1 MKMINETITIS
12 AKTKTLLYDLMAP
25 DDTLDDVIMNL
36 IIYFNN
42 EEFSSQQ
49 AEFYNSEIE
58 KCDNGFYNDLKPIS
72 INQLKKEVTYYELK
86 NVL

>member
-86 NVL
+86 HVL